1 MSTVTTIPGFATNTE
16 IRLAIPP
23 GMAVS
28 RGTFVTQ
35 FENISNVLSDKPLR
49 RPGRLRPIQFTNEEL
64 RRIAKYHPPA
74 KEWLEG
80 DEQRP
85 F

>member
-1 MSTVTTIPGFATNTE
+1 MSTATTIPGFPTNKL
-16 IRLAIPP
+16 IDLPIPTSL
-23 GMAVS
+23 AVS
-28 RGTFVTQ
+28 RGTFVAQ

-49 RPGRLRPIQFTNEEL
+49 RPGRMRPVQFTNEEL
-64 RRIAKYHPPA
+64 RRIAKNHPPA

-80 DEQRP
+80 DEKCP